1 MNAAKKAVESFNSVN
16 RMGMQLMKNM
26 MGRIGQAVPSGDS
39 ENAATCGMP
48 DLRKVQAGIQALNQ
62 KAAEKIP
69 PLGKLMDAQGSAQE
83 LAKSMI
89 PAMREQ
95 MTQMMQGMQEM
106 NRIALDT
113 MQSMFDAN
121 CKMMTK
127 VFDAAQKA
135 PAPEKAEEP
144 AAPVKAE
151 KPAASEKK
159 APARTRKPA
168 APAAKKAPAKTEKKP
183 AKPAAEAKKEEKT
196 EA

>member
-1 MNAAKKAVESFNSVN
+1 MNAAKKAVESFNSMN

-26 MGRIGQAVPSGDS
+26 IGRIGQAVPGKDS
-39 ENAATCGMP
+39 ENAAPCGMP
-48 DLRKVQAGIQALNQ
+48 DLRKVQAGIQAMNQ

-89 PAMREQ
+89 PAMRDQ

-113 MQSMFDAN
+113 MQSMFDQN
-121 CKMMTK
+121 CKMMAQA
-127 VFDAAQKA
+127 FDAV
-135 PAPEKAEEP
+135 EKAGGIEKPEEA

-151 KPAASEKK
+151 KPAAREKK

-168 APAAKKAPAKTEKKP
+168 AGARKTPGRPPKS
-183 AKPAAEAKKEEKT
+183 AKPAAEEKKEETT